1 MCKNCPEI
9 VKALVDGDAR
19 SNIHSSVAGKRG
31 KFKLM
36 REGLIKELTQALE
49 KTKHTYGLGW

>member
-19 SNIHSSVAGKRG
+19 SNIHSTVASKRG
-31 KFKLM
+31 KLKLM

-49 KTKHTYGLGW
+49 KTRCTSGLGW

>member
-9 VKALVDGDAR
+9 VTALFDGDAR
-19 SNIHSSVAGKRG
+19 SNIHSTVASKRG
-31 KFKLM
+31 KLKLM

-49 KTKHTYGLGW
+49 KTRCKSGLGW